1 MWKTNYPQRHVNSIA
16 LHVFVAATVRLQIF
30 DTKEPNF
37 SQMANNLSEIWKKQ
51 KGVLFMKH
59 RVQINVHTQYLVP
72 VYQAEHE
79 EKITKGVYTEGR
91 TL

>member
-1 MWKTNYPQRHVNSIA
+1 
-16 LHVFVAATVRLQIF
+16 
-30 DTKEPNF
+30 
-37 SQMANNLSEIWKKQ
+37 MANNLSEIWKKQ